1 MFLIFNFFLEG
12 GSLMKA
18 KTLLD
23 DATASPKYLHFED
36 SGASITDVVYISS
49 QEMEVDHYVENV
61 PIGDVASAPPSS
73 SPKVEA
79 HLDTIK
85 LAAKGIFLFEVAIS
99 FLCFI
104 DLPSVATK
112 VIYLR
117 LIFFLFLSD
126 CDEIDVN
133 IGIDI
138 SMSYASEDPQSPFS
152 NDHTPL
158 CSMYFHLILCDSIS
172 LD

>member
-1 MFLIFNFFLEG
+1 
-12 GSLMKA
+12 
-18 KTLLD
+18 
-23 DATASPKYLHFED
+23 
-36 SGASITDVVYISS
+36 
-49 QEMEVDHYVENV
+49 VENV

-73 SPKVEA
+73 SPKLKHIQILLNQ
-79 HLDTIK
+79 HLK
-85 LAAKGIFLFEVAIS
+85 VFLFFNLLFP